1 MQWYSSPN
9 LQNQTKDSNDKF
21 STKPN
26 IFSKPK
32 IQNTC
37 NSFFFLPLQCLFQNK
52 IKSKKKTKL
61 QTAISE
67 QSLAPYLRCNVQVKK
82 DRSWLQLII
91 HVCKQQ
97 FSSQTHALKDKNS
110 LSASQHMGVIHVF

>member
-37 NSFFFLPLQCLFQNK
+37 NSFFFTTAVFISKQNK
-52 IKSKKKTKL
+52 K
-61 QTAISE
+61 
-67 QSLAPYLRCNVQVKK
+67 
-82 DRSWLQLII
+82 
-91 HVCKQQ
+91 
-97 FSSQTHALKDKNS
+97 
-110 LSASQHMGVIHVF
+110 

>member
-1 MQWYSSPN
+1 MQ
-9 LQNQTKDSNDKF
+9 F
-21 STKPN
+21 
-26 IFSKPK
+26 IFFYHCSVY
-32 IQNTC
+32 
-37 NSFFFLPLQCLFQNK
+37 FK